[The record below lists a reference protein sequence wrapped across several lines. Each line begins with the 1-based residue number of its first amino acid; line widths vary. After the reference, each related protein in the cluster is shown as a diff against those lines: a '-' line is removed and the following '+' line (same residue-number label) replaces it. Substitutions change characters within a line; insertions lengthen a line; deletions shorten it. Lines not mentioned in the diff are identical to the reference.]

1 MQYIKY
7 YLCPQLLDVRDGD
20 GVWPQLIHKVSKR
33 ALISNETRLWP
44 NGIVYYKIDAQFT
57 GIHEYSTYIYIQ
69 KATCNGLTYNISA
82 FCALIIS
89 FNRE

>member
-1 MQYIKY
+1 MQYIKHCY
-7 YLCPQLLDVRDGD
+7 CPRSLDVRDGD

-57 GIHEYSTYIYIQ
+57 GIP
-69 KATCNGLTYNISA
+69 CNGLTYNISA

>member
-57 GIHEYSTYIYIQ
+57 GIHEYSTYIYIYTKSHMQ
-69 KATCNGLTYNISA
+69 WADLQYICFL
-82 FCALIIS
+82 C
-89 FNRE
+89 FNYFV